1 MTVEELTVEDAKLGY
16 NIIKKPE
23 PLVKLLPCVC
33 GCNQRSKW
41 YSNKLVWY
49 KCNKCGFVSSGAYTE
64 RDTRI
69 KWNEAVEK
77 ASVEVNVNELETYC
91 D

>member
-1 MTVEELTVEDAKLGY
+1 MTVKELKIEAAKLGY

-23 PLVKLLPCVC
+23 PMPLVKLLPCVC
-33 GCNQRSKW
+33 GCNKRSKW
-41 YSNKLVWY
+41 YSNKLSWY
-49 KCNKCGFVSSGAYTE
+49 KCNKCGFTGGSAYNE
-64 RDTRI
+64 RDVRI

-77 ASVEVNVNELETYC
+77 AKTEMNSASEN